1 MLRWLRNSFLTG
13 VIVATPLTVTFWLI
27 YSFVNFV
34 DSTIKPLIPARYNPE
49 SYLPFAIPGM
59 GLVIAILFLTFL
71 GALAAN
77 IFGRTLLNMGE
88 RILNSVPLVRNIYG
102 ALKQLV
108 ETALAGQNKSFRE
121 VVLVEYPMKG
131 LWALAFVTADAA
143 SEVRRQIASGEQVI
157 GVFVPTTPNPTSG
170 FLLYTARRNVIQLKM
185 TVEEAAKLIFSFGIV
200 TPGQLPEGAIPSDS
214 PLKAGA
220 GLMPDDPPRETEKTP
235 EAAAEDEGGAEKRS
249 A

>member
-1 MLRWLRNSFLTG
+1 VLRWLRNSFLTG
-13 VIVATPLTVTFWLI
+13 VIVATPLTVTFWLV
-27 YSFVNFV
+27 YTFVNFV

-77 IFGRTLLNMGE
+77 IFGRTLLGVGE

-131 LWALAFVTADAA
+131 LWALAFITADAA
-143 SEVRRQIASGEQVI
+143 SEVRREIADGEHVI

-170 FLLYTARRNVIQLKM
+170 FLLYTARKNVIQLSM

-200 TPGQLPEGAIPSDS
+200 TPGQLPEGALPEDA
-214 PLKAGA
+214 PVKAGG
-220 GLMPDDPPRETEKTP
+220 GLMPDDPPADRSRSEGSET
-235 EAAAEDEGGAEKRS
+235 KRS